1 MSTAKAC
8 CQIPPVVSNYQA
20 VGTIENLGDLPVYT
34 VGPKTSKKAVFVIYD
49 IFGLHPNTK
58 QFCDVLANNCGYQ
71 VVMPDFFRGKPATP
85 DILGKRDE
93 LMAWLQKVGTIDV
106 LEPSI
111 QRVKEHLIAQGVEK
125 TGVVGFCWG
134 AKIAI
139 QLSARDKY
147 YSAASLIHPS
157 FFANE
162 DAEGA
167 QAPLLLIP
175 TKDEADLT
183 EFMQILSKKP
193 FGDKCEHH
201 RFDDVHHGFAAARG
215 NWEEGSL
222 DKQRAT
228 EAIQLTANFF
238 AKNVQA

>member
-20 VGTIENLGDLPVYT
+20 VGTVENLGDLPVYT

-58 QFCDVLANNCGYQ
+58 QFCDVLANHCGYR

-85 DILGKRDE
+85 DMLGKMNE
-93 LMAWLQKVGTIDV
+93 LMAWIQKEGTIDV

-111 QRVKEHLIAQGVEK
+111 NRVKEYLISEGVEK

-139 QLSARDKY
+139 QLSARDSY

-157 FFANE
+157 FFAVE

-175 TKDEADLT
+175 SKDEADLT
-183 EFMQILSKKP
+183 AFMEVLSKKP

-215 NWEEGSL
+215 NWEEDTL
-222 DKQRAT
+222 DKKRAT